1 MRNFI
6 SEDDI
11 EQAILQKL
19 EGDPF
24 QYGILRCD
32 PSPDK
37 RELLPDGTGRSSKKE
52 CVLPLIL
59 REALARLNPGIP
71 GEKLE
76 EIARDLCRDFSATDM
91 TATNYKYYNQIRNGI
106 KISLRRNGK
115 EDFDFVKLVDFDCP
129 ENNTFTAVSQ
139 MWIQGRVYWRR
150 PDVLIFIN
158 GLPMVFVELN
168 NSIVKVEE
176 AYNDN
181 LKNYLRDIPNL
192 FAFNQICVL
201 SNGLETRLGAFN
213 ATYNHFFEWLN
224 VDSEKE
230 RPDRQALKEAGTV
243 GESSVRYFIDGL
255 LRKDRLIDYIEN
267 FIMFRNQKN
276 KIIAKNHQYFGVN
289 NLMESVRNRAELQG
303 KLGVFW
309 HTQGSGKSFSMVF
322 FARKVRRK
330 IPGNFT
336 FLIITDRED
345 LDDQIH
351 KNFVKTEVI
360 GQKEECQP
368 KNGKQLRDYLQTN
381 KSFVFTLIHKF
392 RYEKGKK
399 YPVLSTRDDII
410 VLVDEAHRTQNN
422 LDMKLV
428 LKSDE
433 VLKRYG
439 FAKFLHTA
447 LPQATYIGF
456 TGTPVDATMDV
467 FGPVIDQYTM
477 TDSVKD
483 GITVRLV
490 YDGRPARATLDD
502 NKVQEIEEY
511 YKQCLAEGSNQY
523 QVDVSKKAVTN
534 MAAIVGDD
542 DVLNSVADYFIDHYE
557 TRVREGSTVAGKAMF
572 VCLNRPIAFKFYNIL
587 KEKRPEW
594 FELKVAPDGVELSE
608 QDKKELI
615 PMPMCQ
621 FVATRSKDDPQDMYD
636 LLGNDSVRKTAATQF
651 KNIKS
656 NFKIAIVVD
665 LWLTGFDVPFL
676 DTMYIDKPITQSHTI
691 IQTVSRVNRSY
702 AGKDSGLIVDFIG
715 IKLGLLAALRNYT
728 DFREDSFDEDSVQA
742 AIRVVRNQVEV
753 LDAMMHGFDNKK
765 YFTGTPSEKLQCLNE
780 AAEFIQKTKDLE
792 QRFMSNV
799 LRMSKAFNLCNSGKD
814 FTKYELDVIH
824 YYKAVRSI
832 LFKLTKGDAP
842 DTDTMN
848 AHVREM
854 LEGAIQS
861 EGVEEVFSTDTDV
874 DAEAVDLFSEE
885 YLERISRIKLPNT
898 KVKILA
904 QLLKKKVK
912 EYKRVNKIK
921 AVDFEERLQNILNDY
936 NNRMTDADYIKS
948 ILDNVADQLLDL
960 LNQLKKEENSFSSMG
975 IDYEEKAFYDI
986 LVAVAEKFQFEYPD
1000 DKNIELA
1007 KEIRAALRDKEKYS
1021 DWANSMQIKALMQ
1034 ADIIMIL
1041 AKNGYPPTPPEIY
1054 EKVYS
1059 DILEQ
1064 TENFKKYSDD

>member
-1 MRNFI
+1 MPALF
-6 SEDDI
+6 SEAVL
-11 EQAILQKL
+11 EQAIIDKFKA
-19 EGDPF
+19 EGYD
-24 QYGILRCD
+24 YVSGDNLH
-32 PSPDK
+32 
-37 RELLPDGTGRSSKKE
+37 RELTD
-52 CVLPLIL
+52 VLIEEDLS
-59 REALARLNPGIP
+59 AFLAVKYSPQGITQS
-71 GEKLE
+71 
-76 EIARDLCRDFSATDM
+76 EIDSI
-91 TATNYKYYNQIRNGI
+91 IRN
-106 KISLRRNGK
+106 LRYAAATPVYSANRAMFTKMVEGETFVREDRSAK
-115 EDFDFVKLVDFDCP
+115 DFHLRLIDFDETKNKNIVKIV
-129 ENNTFTAVSQ
+129 NQ
-139 MWIQGRVYWRR
+139 MTIKGPKATRR
-150 PDVLIFIN
+150 PDAIVYIN
-158 GLPMVFVELN
+158 GLPVVVMEFKSAIKEDTT
-168 NSIVKVEE
+168 IHD
-176 AYNDN
+176 AYIQITTR
-181 LKNYLRDIPNL
+181 YMRDIPEL
-192 FAFNQICVL
+192 FKYNCFAVL
-201 SNGLETRLGAFN
+201 SDGVNTKAGSIFADYE
-213 ATYNHFFEWLN
+213 HFYSWRRIEAN
-224 VDSEKE
+224 DRPADGIDSLDTMIQGMFRKE
-230 RPDRQALKEAGTV
+230 RLYD
-243 GESSVRYFIDGL
+243 I
-255 LRKDRLIDYIEN
+255 IHN
-267 FIMFRNQKN
+267 FIYFPDTDAGRNMKVV
-276 KIIAKNHQYFGVN
+276 ASYPQYFAARKLLANVLHHQKPKGD
-289 NLMESVRNRAELQG
+289 G
-303 KLGVFW
+303 KGGTYFG
-309 HTQGSGKSFSMVF
+309 TTGCGKSFIML
-322 FARKVRRK
+322 
-330 IPGNFT
+330 
-336 FLIITDRED
+336 FLTRLIMHEPSLHSPTVLLITDRSD
-345 LDDQIH
+345 LDDQLSRQFLNSKKFIGDNTVVEMDSREH
-351 KNFVKTEVI
+351 LQEVLAKTASGGVYLTTI
-360 GQKEECQP
+360 QKFADEFGE
-368 KNGKQLRDYLQTN
+368 
-381 KSFVFTLIHKF
+381 
-392 RYEKGKK
+392 
-399 YPVLSTRDDII
+399 LSTRSNII
-410 VLVDEAHRTQNN
+410 CISDEAHRTQNN

-502 NKVQEIEEY
+502 SKVQEIEEY
-511 YKQCLAEGSNQY
+511 YKQCLAAGSNQY
-523 QVDVSKKAVTN
+523 QIDASKKAVTN

-814 FTKYELDVIH
+814 FTKYELDLIH

-861 EGVEEVFSTDTDV
+861 EGVEEVFSTDTDM

-885 YLERISRIKLPNT
+885 YLERIRRIKLPNT

-912 EYKRVNKIK
+912 EFKKVNKIK
-921 AVDFEERLQNILNDY
+921 AVSFEDRLQAILDDY

-960 LNQLKKEENSFSSMG
+960 LNQLKEEENSFSAMG

-986 LVAVAEKFQFEYPD
+986 LVAVAEKFQFDYPD
-1000 DKNIELA
+1000 KKNIELA

-1041 AKNGYPPTPPEIY
+1041 AKHGYPPTPPEIY

-1064 TENFKKYSDD
+1064 TENFKKYSD

>member
-1 MRNFI
+1 MPALF
-6 SEDDI
+6 SEAVL
-11 EQAILQKL
+11 EQAIIDKFKA
-19 EGDPF
+19 EGYD
-24 QYGILRCD
+24 YVSGDNLH
-32 PSPDK
+32 
-37 RELLPDGTGRSSKKE
+37 RELTD
-52 CVLPLIL
+52 VLIEEDLS
-59 REALARLNPGIP
+59 AFLAAKYTPQDITQS
-71 GEKLE
+71 
-76 EIARDLCRDFSATDM
+76 EIDSI
-91 TATNYKYYNQIRNGI
+91 IRN
-106 KISLRRNGK
+106 LRYAAATPVYSANRAMFTKMVEGETFVREDRSAK
-115 EDFDFVKLVDFDCP
+115 DFHLRLIDFDEDDNKNIVKIV
-129 ENNTFTAVSQ
+129 NQ
-139 MWIQGRVYWRR
+139 MTVKGPKATRR
-150 PDVLIFIN
+150 PDAIVYIN
-158 GLPMVFVELN
+158 GLPVVVMEFKSAIKEDTT
-168 NSIVKVEE
+168 IHD
-176 AYNDN
+176 AYVQITTR
-181 LKNYLRDIPNL
+181 YMRDIPEL
-192 FAFNQICVL
+192 FKYNCFAVL
-201 SNGLETRLGAFN
+201 SDGVNTKAGSIFSDYE
-213 ATYNHFFEWLN
+213 HFYSWRRIEAGDRP
-224 VDSEKE
+224 VDGIDSLDTMIQGMFRKE
-230 RPDRQALKEAGTV
+230 RLYD
-243 GESSVRYFIDGL
+243 I
-255 LRKDRLIDYIEN
+255 IHN
-267 FIMFRNQKN
+267 FIYFPDTDNGKN
-276 KIIAKNHQYFGVN
+276 VKVVASYPQYFAARKLLANVLYHQKPKGD
-289 NLMESVRNRAELQG
+289 G
-303 KLGVFW
+303 KGGTYFG
-309 HTQGSGKSFSMVF
+309 TTGCGKSFIML
-322 FARKVRRK
+322 
-330 IPGNFT
+330 
-336 FLIITDRED
+336 FLTRLIMHESSLYSPTVLLITDRSD
-345 LDDQIH
+345 LDDQLSRQFLNSKKFIGDNTVVEMDSRDQL
-351 KNFVKTEVI
+351 KELLAKTASGGVYLTTV
-360 GQKEECQP
+360 QKFADEFGE
-368 KNGKQLRDYLQTN
+368 
-381 KSFVFTLIHKF
+381 
-392 RYEKGKK
+392 
-399 YPVLSTRDDII
+399 LSTRSNII
-410 VLVDEAHRTQNN
+410 CISDEAHRTQNN

-428 LKSDE
+428 VKSDE

-502 NKVQEIEEY
+502 SKVQEIEEY

-523 QVDVSKKAVTN
+523 QVDASKKAVTN

-594 FELKVAPDGVELSE
+594 FELKVATDGVELSE

-814 FTKYELDVIH
+814 FTKYELDLIH

-912 EYKRVNKIK
+912 EFKKVNKIK
-921 AVDFEERLQNILNDY
+921 AVSFEDRLQAILDDY

-960 LNQLKKEENSFSSMG
+960 LNQLKEEENSFSAMG

-1041 AKNGYPPTPPEIY
+1041 AKHGYPPVPPEIY

>member
-1 MRNFI
+1 MPALF
-6 SEDDI
+6 SEAVL
-11 EQAILQKL
+11 EQAIIDKFKA
-19 EGDPF
+19 EGYD
-24 QYGILRCD
+24 YVSGDNLH
-32 PSPDK
+32 
-37 RELLPDGTGRSSKKE
+37 RELTD
-52 CVLPLIL
+52 VLI
-59 REALARLNPGIP
+59 EEDISAFLAAKYAPQGITQS
-71 GEKLE
+71 
-76 EIARDLCRDFSATDM
+76 EIDSI
-91 TATNYKYYNQIRNGI
+91 IRN
-106 KISLRRNGK
+106 LRYAAATPVYSANRAMFTKMVEGETFVREDRSAK
-115 EDFDFVKLVDFDCP
+115 DFHLRLIDFDEADNKNIVKIV
-129 ENNTFTAVSQ
+129 NQ
-139 MWIQGRVYWRR
+139 MTVKGPKATRR
-150 PDVLIFIN
+150 PDAIVYIN
-158 GLPMVFVELN
+158 GMPVVVMEFKSAIKEDTT
-168 NSIVKVEE
+168 IHD
-176 AYNDN
+176 AYIQITTR
-181 LKNYLRDIPNL
+181 YMRDIPEL
-192 FAFNQICVL
+192 FK
-201 SNGLETRLGAFN
+201 
-213 ATYNHFFEWLN
+213 YNCFAVISDGVNTKAGSIFSDYEHFYSWRRIEAN
-224 VDSEKE
+224 DRPVDGIDSLDTMIQGMFRKE
-230 RPDRQALKEAGTV
+230 RLYD
-243 GESSVRYFIDGL
+243 I
-255 LRKDRLIDYIEN
+255 IHN
-267 FIMFRNQKN
+267 FIYFPDTDNGKN
-276 KIIAKNHQYFGVN
+276 MKVVASYPQYFAARKLLANVLHHQKPKGD
-289 NLMESVRNRAELQG
+289 G
-303 KLGVFW
+303 KGGTYFG
-309 HTQGSGKSFSMVF
+309 TTGCGKSFIML
-322 FARKVRRK
+322 
-330 IPGNFT
+330 
-336 FLIITDRED
+336 FLTRLIMHETSLHSPTVLLITDRSD
-345 LDDQIH
+345 LDDQLSRQFLNSKKFIGDNTVVEMDSREQL
-351 KNFVKTEVI
+351 KDLLAKTASGGVYLTTV
-360 GQKEECQP
+360 QKFADEFGE
-368 KNGKQLRDYLQTN
+368 
-381 KSFVFTLIHKF
+381 
-392 RYEKGKK
+392 
-399 YPVLSTRDDII
+399 LSTRSNII
-410 VLVDEAHRTQNN
+410 CISDEAHRTQNN

-483 GITVRLV
+483 GITVRLI

-523 QVDVSKKAVTN
+523 QVDASKKAVTN

-814 FTKYELDVIH
+814 FTKYELDLIH

-912 EYKRVNKIK
+912 EFKKVNKIK
-921 AVDFEERLQNILNDY
+921 AVSFEDRLLAILDDY

-948 ILDNVADQLLDL
+948 ILDNVAEQLLDL
-960 LNQLKKEENSFSSMG
+960 LNQLKEEENSFSAMG
-975 IDYEEKAFYDI
+975 IDYEEKSFYDI
-986 LVAVAEKFQFEYPD
+986 LVAVAEKFQFDYPD

-1041 AKNGYPPTPPEIY
+1041 AKHGYPPVPPEIY
-1054 EKVYS
+1054 EKVYN

-1064 TENFKKYSDD
+1064 AENFKKYSDD

>member
-1 MRNFI
+1 MIFT
-6 SEDDI
+6 EAML
-11 EQAILQKL
+11 EQAIIDKFIT
-19 EGDPF
+19 EGYD
-24 QYGILRCD
+24 YVSGDNLH
-32 PSPDK
+32 
-37 RELLPDGTGRSSKKE
+37 RELTD
-52 CVLPLIL
+52 VLIEEDLSAFLTAKYAPQ
-59 REALARLNPGIP
+59 GITQ
-71 GEKLE
+71 GEVDS
-76 EIARDLCRDFSATDM
+76 I
-91 TATNYKYYNQIRNGI
+91 IRN
-106 KISLRRNGK
+106 LRYASPVPLYSSNRAMFSRMVEGETFVREDRSQK
-115 EDFDFVKLVDFDCP
+115 DFHLRLIDFDT
-129 ENNTFTAVSQ
+129 ENNKNIVKIVNQ
-139 MWIQGRVYWRR
+139 MTVQGPKAKRR
-150 PDVLIFIN
+150 PDAIVYIN
-158 GLPMVFVELN
+158 GLPVVVMEFKSAIKEDTT
-168 NSIVKVEE
+168 IHD
-176 AYNDN
+176 AYVQITTR
-181 LKNYLRDIPNL
+181 YMRDIPEL
-192 FAFNQICVL
+192 FK
-201 SNGLETRLGAFN
+201 
-213 ATYNHFFEWLN
+213 YNCFAVISDGVNTKAGSIFSGYEHFYSWRRVEASDRP
-224 VDSEKE
+224 VDGIDSLDTMIQGMFRKE
-230 RPDRQALKEAGTV
+230 RLYD
-243 GESSVRYFIDGL
+243 I
-255 LRKDRLIDYIEN
+255 IHN
-267 FIMFRNQKN
+267 FIYFPDTDNGRNVKVV
-276 KIIAKNHQYFGVN
+276 ASYPQYFAARKLLANVLHHQKPRGD
-289 NLMESVRNRAELQG
+289 G
-303 KLGVFW
+303 KGGTYFG
-309 HTQGSGKSFSMVF
+309 TTGCGKSFIML
-322 FARKVRRK
+322 
-330 IPGNFT
+330 
-336 FLIITDRED
+336 FLTRLIMHEQSLHSPTVLLITDRSD
-345 LDDQIH
+345 LDDQLSRQFLNSKKFIGDNTVIEMESREQL
-351 KNFVKTEVI
+351 KDLLAKTASGGVYLTTV
-360 GQKEECQP
+360 QKFADEFGE
-368 KNGKQLRDYLQTN
+368 
-381 KSFVFTLIHKF
+381 
-392 RYEKGKK
+392 
-399 YPVLSTRDDII
+399 LSTRSNI
-410 VLVDEAHRTQNN
+410 VCISDEAHRTQNN

-428 LKSDE
+428 VKSDA

-502 NKVQEIEEY
+502 SRVKAIEEY
-511 YKQCLAEGSNQY
+511 YEQCLAAGSNQY
-523 QVDVSKKAVTN
+523 QVDASKKAVTN

-621 FVATRSKDDPQDMYD
+621 FVATRAKDDPQEMYD
-636 LLGNDSVRKTAATQF
+636 LLGPDSVRKTAAVQF
-651 KNIKS
+651 KNIHS

-691 IQTVSRVNRSY
+691 IQTVSRVNRSF

-715 IKLGLLAALRNYT
+715 IKVGLLAALRNYT
-728 DFREDSFDEDSVQA
+728 DFKEDEFDEDSVQA
-742 AIRVVRNQVEV
+742 AIRVVRNQLEV
-753 LDAMMHGFDNKK
+753 LEAMMHGFDNRK
-765 YFTGTPSEKLQCLNE
+765 YFEGTPGEKLQCLNE

-799 LRMSKAFNLCNSGKD
+799 LRLSKAFNLCNSGKD
-814 FTKYELDVIH
+814 FSKYELDLVH

-832 LFKLTKGDAP
+832 LFKLIKGDAP

-854 LEGAIQS
+854 LEGAIKS
-861 EGVEEVFSTDTDV
+861 EGVEEVFSTDTDM

-885 YLERISRIKLPNT
+885 YLERIGRIKLPNT
-898 KVKILA
+898 KVKILT

-912 EYKRVNKIK
+912 EFKKVNKIK
-921 AVDFEERLQNILNDY
+921 AVDFEERLQHIVDDY

-948 ILDNVADQLLDL
+948 ILDNVAEQLMDL
-960 LNQLKKEENSFSSMG
+960 LNDLKEEENSFNAMG

-1041 AKNGYPPTPPEIY
+1041 AKHGYPPVPPEIY